1 MMIRWTLTVKNVFTV
16 EHVRQYVLLMLLGLL
31 TLGESMFEKSFI
43 TDCEGPLTLNDNA
56 FEISAKIIED
66 GGELF
71 KILSL
76 YDDYLADIVKKE
88 NYKAGNTLKLIL
100 PFFACE
106 NLKNEGMIDFS
117 KNNIYSVRDSKFL
130 LSYLKTAMNIYIV
143 STSYGQ
149 YIEAVSDYMDVP
161 FENTFYTNVDMD
173 GLSLNDDEIKKI
185 MEFKQLILDN
195 PKDYELFDDIFFN
208 QITKM
213 EIYDKIKDIEVVGG
227 EGKKLAIDEIIARD
241 GIDVDNML
249 YIGDSITDVEPLEFA
264 RINDGISISF
274 NGNEYP
280 LKVAEIAIVSPS
292 AVTTAVIA
300 NIYANF
306 DKDKVLKFIEDYNDS
321 NNLKELFNQYDV
333 DLKIKDKFFD
343 VFDDEKYPI
352 IQIVTDENYEDIL
365 KSSKYM
371 RNNIRGQDIGELG

>member
-1 MMIRWTLTVKNVFTV
+1 
-16 EHVRQYVLLMLLGLL
+16 MLLGLL

-88 NYKAGNTLKLIL
+88 KYKAGNTLKLIL

-106 NLKNEGMIDFS
+106 NLKNGDMIDFS

-130 LSYLKTAMNIYIV
+130 LSYLKSAMNIYIV

-306 DKDKVLKFIEDYNDS
+306 DKDKVLKFIDDYNSS
-321 NNLKELFNQYDV
+321 NDLKELFNRYDI

-343 VFDDEKYPI
+343 VFGDEKYPI
-352 IQIVTDENYEDIL
+352 IKIVTDENYEDIL